1 MPRSASPAPAPAHSS
16 DAISPRNRSVITLL
30 LVSAFVVILNE
41 TILSVAL
48 PPIMADLDLAET
60 TAQWLT
66 TGFMLTMA
74 VIIPITG
81 FLMGRLSTRQVF
93 SIAMTLFT
101 IGTAICALAPG
112 FLPLLAGRVVQ
123 ACGTAIMMPLLM
135 TTVMNL
141 VPPSQHGRVMG
152 NISIVIAVA
161 PALGPTLSGAILSF
175 APWRGLFVLVLPIA
189 VAALVVGMR
198 RIENVHEA
206 TPQPADPLSVVLSVL
221 GFGPLVYG
229 LTGIGGDAGA
239 AEAGSGGAGPA
250 PLITLVVGV
259 IALALFV
266 WRQTALQRRDH
277 ALLDL
282 RTFATRNFTVAVTLM
297 VVMMGAM
304 FGTVVLLPIY
314 LQLVLGLSTLTVG
327 AMMLPGGLLMGL
339 AAPAV
344 GRLFDRVGPRPLLTP
359 GLVLVVIGIL
369 VMSTVGTETSPL
381 LIVAGHVV
389 MHCGLALVFTPLLT
403 TALGS
408 LPRPLYPHGS
418 AVVGTVQQVAGAA
431 GAAMMVALMS
441 RIAAGVEADGGSPAQ
456 GIADGTS
463 LAFLISAGLG
473 VVTIVIS
480 LFIRRNPQHAGA
492 GEGRQVSAQPEQNA
506 SQEQSTGGDAHGADE
521 ATERT

>member
-1 MPRSASPAPAPAHSS
+1 M
-16 DAISPRNRSVITLL
+16 ISPRDRSVITLL

-48 PPIMADLDLAET
+48 PPIMADLDLSEL

-74 VIIPITG
+74 VVIPLTG
-81 FLMGRLSTRQVF
+81 FLMGRFSTRQVF

-101 IGTAICALAPG
+101 IGTVVCVLAPG
-112 FLPLLAGRVVQ
+112 FLPLLAGRIVQ

-141 VPPSQHGRVMG
+141 VPPSKHGRVMG

-161 PALGPTLSGAILSF
+161 PALGPTISGAILSF

-189 VAALVVGMR
+189 VIALVVGLR

-206 TPQPADPLSVVLSVL
+206 TPQPADALSVVLSVV

-229 LTGIGGDAGA
+229 LTGIGGDSGA
-239 AEAGSGGAGPA
+239 AATGSSGPGTDA
-250 PLITLVVGV
+250 LIALGVGV
-259 IALALFV
+259 VSLALFV
-266 WRQTALQRRDH
+266 WRQTALQKRDR

-282 RTFATRNFTVAVTLM
+282 RTFAVRNFSVAVVLM

-327 AMMLPGGLLMGL
+327 AMMLPGGLVMGL

-344 GRLFDRVGPRPLLTP
+344 GRMFDRVGPRPLLTP
-359 GLVLVVIGIL
+359 GLGLVVVGIL
-369 VMSTVGTETSPL
+369 VMSTVGTDTSPL
-381 LIVAGHVV
+381 VIVGGHLV
-389 MHCGLALVFTPLLT
+389 MSCGLALVFTPLLT

-408 LPRPLYPHGS
+408 LPRSLYPHGS
-418 AVVGTVQQVAGAA
+418 AMVGTVQQVAGAA
-431 GAAMMVALMS
+431 GGAMLVALMS
-441 RIAAGVEADGGSPAQ
+441 RIAAGVEADGGSHAQ
-456 GIADGTS
+456 GIAAGTS
-463 LAFLISAGLG
+463 VAFLVSAALG
-473 VVTIVIS
+473 VVTIAIS
-480 LFIRRNPQHAGA
+480 LFIRRNPQHGA
-492 GEGRQVSAQPEQNA
+492 APADQPEPELQPEPMA
-506 SQEQSTGGDAHGADE
+506 ATDADE
-521 ATERT
+521 DSADSVAEQL